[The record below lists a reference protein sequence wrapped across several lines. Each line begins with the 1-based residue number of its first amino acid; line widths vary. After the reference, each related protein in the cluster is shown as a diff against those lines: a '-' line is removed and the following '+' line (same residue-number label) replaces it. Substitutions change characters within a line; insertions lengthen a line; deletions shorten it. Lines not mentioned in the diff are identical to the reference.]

1 MELRLRPMEG
11 LVTTM
16 IFIPAP
22 LKGVFVIDLEKRSD
36 SRGFFARTYCAREFA
51 EHGLKPDMVQC
62 NTSFNHK
69 AGVLR
74 GMHYQVAPST
84 EAKLVRCTRGAIYD
98 AIVDMRPDSPTYLQH
113 FGIELSEDN
122 RTALYV
128 PEMFAHGYQ
137 TLRPNT
143 EVFYQV
149 SEFYAPGTERG
160 MRHDDPAIGLQW
172 PVDVSEISEK
182 DASWPLL
189 EVGVLR

>member
-1 MELRLRPMEG
+1 
-11 LVTTM
+11 M
-16 IFIPAP
+16 IFNPAP
-22 LKGVFVIDLEKRSD
+22 LAGAFIIDLEQRTD
-36 SRGFFARTYCAREFA
+36 SRGFFARTWCAREFT
-51 EHGLKPDMVQC
+51 EHGLKPDLVQC
-62 NTSFNHK
+62 NASYNHK

-84 EAKLVRCTRGAIYD
+84 EVKLIRCTRGAVYD
-98 AIVDMRPDSPTYLQH
+98 VIIDMRPESPTYLKH

-149 SEFYAPGTERG
+149 SEYYAPGTERG
-160 MRHDDPAIGLQW
+160 VRHDDPAIGIQW
-172 PVDVSEISEK
+172 PMAVTEISPK
-182 DASWPLL
+182 DAAWPLI
-189 EVGVLR
+189 EAAGVVR